1 MSTYYPMTVKEA
13 MEKIAS
19 NKFVLP
25 AIQRQFVWRPEQIEM
40 LFDSIIRNYP
50 INSFMLWQITDP
62 NIQQN
67 YKFYSFICDYIDKFA
82 EDNPEAPVKMLPL
95 PFDAVIDGQQRL
107 TSLYIGLNGTY
118 RYKKPNKWW
127 PKTATE
133 EAMPTRKLY
142 LDLAKPVDSSIDNE
156 KRYDLRFLSNEDLKN
171 DADGAHY
178 WFRVGEITDPRT
190 FREENDVFKYLFAHG
205 LGGNEFAQET
215 LIRLF
220 TKINKDELIN
230 FYQEK
235 EQDQDKVLDVF
246 LRTNSGGTPLS
257 FSDLLMSIA
266 SANWTKFDAREEM
279 KKVKD
284 EVYTFGNPGFDISQ
298 DLILKSLLVLSDVDV
313 RFKIQN
319 FGRDNVSVFEEK
331 WLDVRNAL
339 VSTFHLLED
348 LGFNDSLLRAKN
360 AIIPIAYYI
369 YKNGLSESI
378 VKDNYPA
385 EDKERIAKWLS
396 LSLLKGIFGGT
407 SDSILRSIRE
417 ILKTKSKPMY
427 FPLDEIIAG
436 FKGNTDKNYS
446 FDDDIING
454 FLTEQYQSINGSLV
468 LYLLYPEV
476 VLRHGKNIAQDHMH
490 PKTLFQDADKF
501 AQIGFPPDQQD
512 FCRNPE
518 NWNSVLNLQL
528 LSEIENKSKGTA
540 LLKDWATEQK
550 RTADDLNVPEG
561 TSLETIDF
569 QKFILERKKILFQKL
584 KNALS

>member
-1 MSTYYPMTVKEA
+1 MSTYYSFTIKEA

-25 AIQRQFVWRPEQIEM
+25 AIQRQFVWRPDQIEM

-50 INSFMLWQITDP
+50 INSFMLWQINDP
-62 NIQQN
+62 KIQQN
-67 YKFYSFICDYIDKFA
+67 YKFYSFICNYIDKFA
-82 EDNPEAPVKMLPL
+82 EDNPEAPVKFLPL

-107 TSLYIGLNGTY
+107 TSLYIGLIGTY

-133 EAMPTRKLY
+133 EAMPTRRLY
-142 LDLAKPVDSSIDNE
+142 LDLAQPIDSSLDNE
-156 KRYDLRFLSNEDLKN
+156 KRYDLRFLSQDDLNN
-171 DADGAHY
+171 DANGTHL
-178 WFRVGEITDPRT
+178 WFRVGDILT
-190 FREENDVFKYLFAHG
+190 FQEENDVFKYLFAHN
-205 LGGNEFAQET
+205 LVTNEFAQET

-279 KKVKD
+279 RKVKD

-319 FGRDNVSVFEEK
+319 FGRDNVSIFEEK
-331 WLDVRNAL
+331 WSDVRNAL
-339 VSTFHLLED
+339 VATFHLLED

-360 AIIPIAYYI
+360 AMIPIAYYI

-378 VKDNYPA
+378 VKDTYPQ
-385 EDKERIAKWLS
+385 EDKKRIGKWLS

-407 SDSILRSIRE
+407 SDSVLRSIRS
-417 ILKTKSKPMY
+417 ILKEKSEPFY
-427 FPLDEIIAG
+427 FPLDEIVAS

-454 FLTEQYQSINGSLV
+454 FLTEQYQSISASLV
-468 LYLLYPEV
+468 LYLLYPDV
-476 VLRHGKNIAQDHMH
+476 VLRSGKNVAQDHMH
-490 PKTLFQDADKF
+490 PKTYFEDSEKF
-501 AQIGFPPDQQD
+501 ATIGFPPDQID

-518 NWNSVLNLQL
+518 HWNSVLNLQL
-528 LSEIENKSKGTA
+528 LSEIENKSKNAA
-540 LLKDWATEQK
+540 LLDVWAREQK
-550 RTADDLNVPEG
+550 KTFADLNLPEG
-561 TSLETIDF
+561 TSLEMIDF
-569 QKFILERKKILFQKL
+569 PAFIAARQKVLFDKLRKIL
-584 KNALS
+584 S